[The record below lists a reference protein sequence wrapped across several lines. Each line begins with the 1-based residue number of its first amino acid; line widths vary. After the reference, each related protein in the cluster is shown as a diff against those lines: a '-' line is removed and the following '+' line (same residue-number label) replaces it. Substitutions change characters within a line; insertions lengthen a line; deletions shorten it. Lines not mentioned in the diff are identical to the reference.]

1 MPLRFSLVLFSVMRC
16 LVSIINDDCLLISIH
31 HHYGLLLI
39 NIAAAGAVDL
49 ELGEGGEGY
58 IKTNKQK

>member
-49 ELGEGGEGY
+49 ELGEGGRG
-58 IKTNKQK
+58 I